1 VLDHDPAPSE
11 IPEGCSVEVRRGEYK
26 RCQHYCEVAP
36 WCPQWAAENMV
47 PDEEEA

>member
-1 VLDHDPAPSE
+1 VQ
-11 IPEGCSVEVRRGEYK
+11 VRRGTYK

-47 PDEEEA
+47 PDEEET